1 MAQENLA
8 RRECFNN
15 LVVGFKYVL
24 PFKHGRARQIHAVS
38 TDRVVNLQVILLT
51 NLEVLLPV
59 CRCCVNTAGTRV
71 SGHVITQ
78 H

>member
-1 MAQENLA
+1 MAQENLT

-24 PFKHGRARQIHAVS
+24 SFKHGRARQIHTVG
-38 TDRVVNLQVILLT
+38 TDRVVNLQVIRLT

-59 CRCCVNTAGTRV
+59 CRCCVNTAGTSV

-78 H
+78 Y